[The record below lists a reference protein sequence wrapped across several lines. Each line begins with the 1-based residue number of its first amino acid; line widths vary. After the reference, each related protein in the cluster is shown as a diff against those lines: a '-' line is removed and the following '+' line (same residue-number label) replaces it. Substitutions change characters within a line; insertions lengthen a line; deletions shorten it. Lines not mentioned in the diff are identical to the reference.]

1 MDSYFANNN
10 KHPSTIFSINIM
22 TIQAPVI
29 VEGSKPTEYIA
40 FFTSYGS
47 IKDKMSKT
55 SIDISD
61 SKRGTKLHIEGR

>member
-1 MDSYFANNN
+1 
-10 KHPSTIFSINIM
+10 M

-40 FFTSYGS
+40 FFTSYGR

-61 SKRGTKLHIEGR
+61 SKRGTNCTLKGR